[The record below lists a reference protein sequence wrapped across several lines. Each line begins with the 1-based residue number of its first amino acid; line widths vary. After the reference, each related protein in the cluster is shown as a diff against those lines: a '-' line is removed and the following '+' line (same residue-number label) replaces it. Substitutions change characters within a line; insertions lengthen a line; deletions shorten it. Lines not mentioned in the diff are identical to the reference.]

1 MANVFAKQPGVHMRR
16 SEVSR
21 CRPRTRL
28 QGTEQYRRGP
38 GTSSNC
44 MLYITSDDTS
54 NRIMVCLQLA
64 PPAYREVVF
73 LVDHISKTRVHACT
87 ARRTG
92 SKSAAAAAA
101 SCQQACLPA
110 CQMEAIPSNSCSYRN
125 SCAAQHLHEKQH
137 VLCPRALPHVRS
149 GAESCFSIDRR

>member
-1 MANVFAKQPGVHMRR
+1 MANVFAKQPRVHMRR

-54 NRIMVCLQLA
+54 NRIMVCLPLA
-64 PPAYREVVF
+64 PPANGEVVF
-73 LVDHISKTRVHACT
+73 LVDHIFKDK
-87 ARRTG
+87 G
-92 SKSAAAAAA
+92 
-101 SCQQACLPA
+101 ACLH
-110 CQMEAIPSNSCSYRN
+110 CSAYW
-125 SCAAQHLHEKQH
+125 L
-137 VLCPRALPHVRS
+137 
-149 GAESCFSIDRR
+149 